1 MLTCGSH
8 PKIPNPLSRLVL
20 SGLYV
25 WSLAAKSRQS
35 CPILCDPIDGCP
47 QAALS
52 LGCSRQEPWSGL
64 PFPPPAHSCTP
75 SRFSRV
81 QLCATPW
88 TAALQ
93 APLSTGFSRQE
104 HWSGL
109 PLESWGIHV
118 GHRRVSA
125 LIRVH
130 GPGRTRGRCPAV
142 AVHRSECSDGE
153 NGGSR
158 EEEMA
163 ARRRGEEEAK
173 VCRQSEQLV

>member
-88 TAALQ
+88 TAALR
-93 APLSTGFSRQE
+93 SS
-104 HWSGL
+104 
-109 PLESWGIHV
+109 
-118 GHRRVSA
+118 
-125 LIRVH
+125 
-130 GPGRTRGRCPAV
+130 
-142 AVHRSECSDGE
+142 VHRI
-153 NGGSR
+153 
-158 EEEMA
+158 
-163 ARRRGEEEAK
+163 
-173 VCRQSEQLV
+173 L